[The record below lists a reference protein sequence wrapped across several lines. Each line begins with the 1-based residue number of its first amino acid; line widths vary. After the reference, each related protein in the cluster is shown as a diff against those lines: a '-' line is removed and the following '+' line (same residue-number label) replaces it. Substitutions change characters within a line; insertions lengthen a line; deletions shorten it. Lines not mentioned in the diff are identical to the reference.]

1 MQFSDVLPG
10 GLPPNLHVPED
21 WLNGSMNCHMKNGLG
36 RKEGVNPTSRLE
48 FNFGLNQ
55 ILGLR
60 GPLAVRQAIHSL
72 GTRGVIVG
80 FTLAFDPSGLQG
92 HEAAR
97 QLLGVARKH
106 LRRWFEL
113 LCGFYLPRKILS
125 FRLFPISD

>member
-10 GLPPNLHVPED
+10 GLPPNLHVPEVG
-21 WLNGSMNCHMKNGLG
+21 LNGSMNCHMKNGLG

-60 GPLAVRQAIHSL
+60 GPLAARQAIHSL
-72 GTRGVIVG
+72 GTRGVILG
-80 FTLAFDPSGLQG
+80 FTLAVDPSGLQG

-97 QLLGVARKH
+97 QLLCVVRKH

-113 LCGFYLPRKILS
+113 LCGLYLLRKILS
-125 FRLFPISD
+125 FRLVPISD

>member
-55 ILGLR
+55 ILASEDPWL
-60 GPLAVRQAIHSL
+60 LAKQYICWEHVGSFSDLLLPSILQDCKA
-72 GTRGVIVG
+72 TRPHDNCSVWCVI
-80 FTLAFDPSGLQG
+80 
-92 HEAAR
+92 
-97 QLLGVARKH
+97 
-106 LRRWFEL
+106 
-113 LCGFYLPRKILS
+113 I
-125 FRLFPISD
+125 